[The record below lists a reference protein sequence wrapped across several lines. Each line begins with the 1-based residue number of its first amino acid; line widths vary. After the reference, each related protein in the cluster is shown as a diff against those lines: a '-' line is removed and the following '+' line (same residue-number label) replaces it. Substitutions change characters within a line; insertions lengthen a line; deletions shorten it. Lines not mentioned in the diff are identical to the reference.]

1 MEEDMLRISLENPTV
16 ESLTQALYKV
26 IDAYKQLAEKH
37 KKIEAKCAKLERENE
52 RLRRQINN
60 NSKNSSKPPS
70 SDQKPSKPPSADQK
84 ASKAANTYN
93 SREKSGRKKGAQKGH
108 AGKNLAK
115 ESVRELIDSG
125 KAVHRIVGVG
135 MKSATYETRY
145 VVDMETR
152 PVVTEIRFYHG
163 RYGKA
168 RIPSHLSSPVTYG
181 AGVRS
186 ICTMLYSEGVVSNDR
201 IQTIVHSLSGNLLSV
216 SAGSVYHFCKS
227 FVASSAPKYDSIKA
241 GLIAEPVVGTD
252 ATTVSINGVQ
262 KYIRNFSTD
271 TACLYEPQGAKSIAC
286 MKESAVLPKYS
297 GTLVHDHETALFH
310 FGEAHG
316 ECNAHIFR
324 YLNKNSE
331 ESGNSWSS
339 QMKSLLSSANKKRRE
354 AIAAGEES
362 FSEAVIADIEAKY
375 DALLSLGDEQS
386 QKTKGYTARKEE
398 RSLLRRLR
406 KYQENILLFLRDFH
420 VPFTNN
426 MSERDLRKC
435 KNRQKMAGG
444 FRDAEGC
451 DTYCKIMS
459 VVETWKREGKNLL
472 NEIRNSF
479 ETSLAIPH
487 CVPVYL

>member
-1 MEEDMLRISLENPTV
+1 MVDVKNLFKAAKETPTI
-16 ESLTQALYKV
+16 ESLLETLETIV
-26 IDAYKQLAEKH
+26 DAYT
-37 KKIEAKCAKLERENE
+37 KLERENE
-52 RLRRQINN
+52 RLRRQLNN
-60 NSKNSSKPPS
+60 NSQNSSKPS
-70 SDQKPSKPPSADQK
+70 STDQKPSKAP
-84 ASKAANTYN
+84 NTYN

-108 AGKNLAK
+108 AGKHLAK
-115 ESVRELIDSG
+115 ESVQELIDSG
-125 KAVHRIVGVG
+125 KAEHRIVGVG
-135 MKSATYETRY
+135 MKSAQYETRY

-201 IQTIVHSLSGNLLSV
+201 IQAIVNSLSGNLLSI
-216 SAGSVYHFCKS
+216 STGAVYQFCKS
-227 FVASSAPKYDSIKA
+227 FVSSSAPKYDAIKA
-241 GLIAEPVVGTD
+241 DIIVEPVVGTD
-252 ATTVSINGVQ
+252 ATTVSIDGAQ

-271 TACLYEPQGAKSIAC
+271 TACLYESQYAKSIAC
-286 MKESAVLPKYS
+286 MKESAILPGYS

-339 QMKSLLSSANKKRRE
+339 QLKSLLSSANKKRRE
-354 AIAAGEES
+354 AMAAGEES
-362 FSEAVIADIEAKY
+362 FSECMIAEIEAQY
-375 DALLSLGDEQS
+375 DALLSLGNEQNR
-386 QKTKGYTARKEE
+386 KTKGYTARKEE
-398 RSLLRRLR
+398 RALLGRLR
-406 KYQENILLFLRDFH
+406 KYKENFLLFLRDFH

-451 DTYCKIMS
+451 DTYCKVMS

-472 NEIRNSF
+472 NEIRKSF
-479 ETSLAIPH
+479 EKSLAIPYS
-487 CVPVYL
+487 VPVYL

>member
-1 MEEDMLRISLENPTV
+1 MDVKNLFKAAKETPTI
-16 ESLTQALYKV
+16 ESLLKTLETIV
-26 IDAYKQLAEKH
+26 DAYT
-37 KKIEAKCAKLERENE
+37 KLERENE
-52 RLRRQINN
+52 RLRRQLNN
-60 NSKNSSKPPS
+60 NSQNSSKPS
-70 SDQKPSKPPSADQK
+70 STDQKP
-84 ASKAANTYN
+84 SKAANTYN

-108 AGKNLAK
+108 AGKSLSK
-115 ESVRELIDSG
+115 ESVQKLIDSG

-135 MKSATYETRY
+135 MKSAKYETRY
-145 VVDMETR
+145 VVDLETI
-152 PVVTEIRFYHG
+152 PVVTEVRFYHG

-168 RIPSHLSSPVTYG
+168 RIPSQLSSPVTYG

-201 IQTIVHSLSGNLLSV
+201 IQAIVNSLSENLLSI
-216 SAGSVYHFCKS
+216 STGAVYNFCKS
-227 FVASSAPKYDSIKA
+227 FVASSAPKYDSIKSD
-241 GLIAEPVVGTD
+241 IIVEQVIGTD

-271 TACLYEPQGAKSIAC
+271 AACLYELQYAKNIAC
-286 MKESAVLPKYS
+286 MKESAILPRYN

-316 ECNAHIFR
+316 ECNAHLFR

-339 QMKSLLSSANKKRRE
+339 DLKSLLSSANKKRCE
-354 AIAAGEES
+354 AIEAGEES
-362 FSEAVIADIEAKY
+362 FQECEIADIEAQY
-375 DALLSLGDEQS
+375 EALLSLGDEQC

-398 RSLLRRLR
+398 RALLRRLR
-406 KYQENILLFLRDFH
+406 KYKENFLLFLRDFH

-435 KNRQKMAGG
+435 KNRQKMSGG
-444 FRDAEGC
+444 FRDVDGC
-451 DTYCKIMS
+451 DVYCKIMS

-472 NEIRNSF
+472 NEIRKSF
-479 ETSLAIPH
+479 EKSLAIPYS
-487 CVPVYL
+487 VPVYL